1 MKFIIT
7 FLFALLLILTIVNKV
22 ISYFR
27 PRKTIDTRWILKGLF
42 FSGVLLAGSLIH
54 LYVNWAQNPP
64 RTGVMAALL
73 LFVIFADQYR
83 IQRAVNAANRRG

>member
-1 MKFIIT
+1 MKLIIT
-7 FLFALLLILTIVNKV
+7 FLFALLLILKIVNKV

-27 PRKTIDTRWILKGLF
+27 PQKRMDTRWILKGLF

-54 LYVNWAQNPP
+54 LYVNWAKNPTN
-64 RTGVMAALL
+64 TGVMAALL

-83 IQRAVNAANRRG
+83 IQRASNAANRRG

>member
-1 MKFIIT
+1 MKLIIT
-7 FLFALLLILTIVNKV
+7 FLFALVLILTIVNKV

-27 PRKTIDTRWILKGLF
+27 PRKRMDTRWLLKGLF
-42 FSGVLLAGSLIH
+42 FSGVLLAGSVIH
-54 LYVNWAQNPP
+54 LYVNWAKNPP

-83 IQRAVNAANRRG
+83 IQRAANAVNHRG